1 MMRVLRALWRAS
13 VAEELQYRANFVA
26 SLLGTVFWTGTAIL
40 TVAVFFGQTDDLGG
54 WTVWEVVALLGIYTA
69 LGGLVEA
76 VIRPGLGSLVSDVRS
91 GGLDLV
97 LARPVEAQIYV
108 SFRRIDIWRFA
119 DVVLGLGLTTFA
131 LVRLGRAPGIV
142 EAGAFLLALI
152 AAAAVVYA
160 IWVVLMSTA
169 FWFVAVENL
178 AVVFDALY
186 EAARYPVAA
195 YPGALRLLFVYLIP
209 IAWTTTIPAGTLTG
223 RFPPVVA
230 LGAIV
235 IACIALF
242 LSRLFWLTAL
252 RHYTSAG
259 G

>member
-26 SLLGTVFWTGTAIL
+26 SLLGTLFWTGTAIL
-40 TVAVFFGQTDDLGG
+40 TVAVFFRQTDDLGG

-69 LGGLVEA
+69 LGGLIEA

-91 GGLDLV
+91 GRLDLV
-97 LARPVEAQIYV
+97 LARPVEAQVYV

-119 DVVLGLGLTTFA
+119 DVPLGLGLTTFA
-131 LVRLGRAPGIV
+131 LVQLGRMPAILDIT
-142 EAGAFLLALI
+142 AFLLALV

-160 IWVVLMSTA
+160 IWVTLMSTA

-186 EAARYPVAA
+186 EAARFPVAA

-209 IAWTTTIPAGTLTG
+209 IAWTTTIPAGAITG
-223 RFPPVVA
+223 RFPPIVGV
-230 LGAIV
+230 GAIIV
-235 IACIALF
+235 AALALL
-242 LSRLFWLTAL
+242 LSRLFWLTAV